1 MGLTVKGMAHLYN
14 YLKGETNMLQKV
26 IKFQNFEGKEVERT
40 CYFNL
45 MKSEIME
52 LEMSTT
58 GGLAEMIQKIVEA
71 QDAPQII
78 AVFKKLILLAYGE
91 KDVDGEHFNKSPEI
105 SARFANSLAY
115 SALFME
121 LATSADAAAAFVNGI
136 IPKAE

>member
-1 MGLTVKGMAHLYN
+1 
-14 YLKGETNMLQKV
+14 MLQKV
-26 IKFQNFEGKEVERT
+26 IKFKDFEGKNKERV

-58 GGLAEMIQKIVEA
+58 GGLAEMIGKIVEA
-71 QDAPQII
+71 QNAPEII

-91 KDVDGEHFNKSPEI
+91 KDTDGEHFIKSKEI
-105 SARFANSLAY
+105 SDRFSNSLAY

-121 LATSADAAAAFVNGI
+121 LATSADAAATFVNGI
-136 IPKAE
+136 IPQEVESK

>member
-1 MGLTVKGMAHLYN
+1 
-14 YLKGETNMLQKV
+14 MLQKT
-26 IKFQNFEGKEVERT
+26 IKFINYDGKPVERV

-52 LEMSTT
+52 LEMSTQ
-58 GGLAEMIQKIVEA
+58 GGLAEMITKIVEA

-78 AVFKKLILLAYGE
+78 AIFKKLILLAYGE

-121 LATSADAAAAFVNGI
+121 LATDADAASAFVNGI
-136 IPKAE
+136 IPKVDETK

>member
-1 MGLTVKGMAHLYN
+1 
-14 YLKGETNMLQKV
+14 MLQKT
-26 IKFQNFEGKEVERT
+26 IKFINYDGKPVERV

-45 MKSEIME
+45 MRSEIME
-52 LEMSTT
+52 LEMSTQ
-58 GGLAEMIQKIVEA
+58 GGLAEMITKIVEA

-78 AVFKKLILLAYGE
+78 AIFKKLILLAYGE

-121 LATSADAAAAFVNGI
+121 LATDADVASAFVNGI
-136 IPKAE
+136 IPKVDETK

>member
-1 MGLTVKGMAHLYN
+1 
-14 YLKGETNMLQKV
+14 MLQKI
-26 IKFQNFEGKEVERT
+26 IKFKNFDGKEVERT

-52 LEMSTT
+52 LEMSTN

-71 QDAPQII
+71 QDANQII
-78 AVFKKLILLAYGE
+78 TVFKKIILLAYGE

-115 SALFME
+115 SELFME
-121 LATSADAAAAFVNGI
+121 LATNADAASAFVNGI
-136 IPKAE
+136 IPKTE